1 MHDTRSAVKVQT
13 LITWTTSLLN
23 PMAAEK
29 KRQGWASVDTC
40 RISSDA
46 AAPGEIPGEIPR
58 EIPGEIPGEIS
69 VVGCAVTRHKQ
80 IADKFYV
87 IS

>member
-1 MHDTRSAVKVQT
+1 
-13 LITWTTSLLN
+13 
-23 PMAAEK
+23 MAAEK
-29 KRQGWASVDTC
+29 KRQDWASVDTC

-46 AAPGEIPGEIPR
+46 AAPGEIPGD
-58 EIPGEIPGEIS
+58 IS

-87 IS
+87 ISESIFRLIYELCG

>member
-1 MHDTRSAVKVQT
+1 
-13 LITWTTSLLN
+13 
-23 PMAAEK
+23 MAAEK
-29 KRQGWASVDTC
+29 KRQDWASVDTC

-46 AAPGEIPGEIPR
+46 AAPGEIPG
-58 EIPGEIPGEIS
+58 IPGEIPGEKS